1 MNRRQPSPLALAF
14 FDCFVAGNEPLKGDL
29 LEEFDA
35 RQSQWWLWR
44 QVIGAVVCQ
53 RKVCIL
59 QRERTDMLVLGA
71 AVLVLLSFEA
81 VFITNLLHHLMFGP
95 PIPSHEGYMVWTSRL
110 EVSASQATPMTRAS
124 IYAPLAALTTSIPIA
139 WLISRFHER
148 HYALS
153 RGIFSFSVMVC
164 TGLSLELPFE
174 IQFLTTLVFVV
185 GLLMS
190 GCVAAATHQPSPAPW
205 PR

>member
-1 MNRRQPSPLALAF
+1 MNRRQPSPIALAV
-14 FDCFVAGNEPLKGDL
+14 FDGFVAHNEPLKGDL
-29 LEEFDA
+29 IEEFDT

-53 RKVCIL
+53 PQLRGCH
-59 QRERTDMLVLGA
+59 RERTDLLVLGA

-81 VFITNLLHHLMFGP
+81 VFITNLLHHPMFGP
-95 PIPSHEGYMVWTSRL
+95 GTPSHEAYFHVAQMQRL
-110 EVSASQATPMTRAS
+110 DPSAGQPSALAS
-124 IYAPLAALTTSIPIA
+124 LYAPLVGMAASIPIA

-153 RGIFSFSVMVC
+153 RGIFSISVMAC
-164 TGLSLELPFE
+164 TALSLEFPFG
-174 IQFLTTLVFVV
+174 IQFLTTLVFIV

-190 GCVAAATHQPSPAPW
+190 GCVAAATHQQLA
-205 PR
+205 RVV